1 VRTVKIEDF
10 HALLTSEGKGNA
22 LLTALRELMDK
33 DAVEFVNALAKA
45 NLFGWSRVDA
55 G

>member
-1 VRTVKIEDF
+1 MKIEEF
-10 HALLTSEGKGNA
+10 HALLTSEGEKNV

-45 NLFGWSRVDA
+45 NLFGWFSVEA

>member
-1 VRTVKIEDF
+1 MKIEDF
-10 HALLTSEGKGNA
+10 HALLTSEGEKNA